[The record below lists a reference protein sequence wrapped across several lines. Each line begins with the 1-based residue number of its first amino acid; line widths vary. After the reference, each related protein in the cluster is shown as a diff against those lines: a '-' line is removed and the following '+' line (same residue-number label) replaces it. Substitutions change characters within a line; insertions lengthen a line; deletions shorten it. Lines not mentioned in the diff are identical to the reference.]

1 MSRPEGISLTRKHIL
16 VLGGARSG
24 KSQFAQNL
32 ARELGGQVL
41 FVATGE
47 AKDEE
52 MEQRITQHRRNRPSS
67 WRTLEAPIGVAE
79 RIGQEA
85 SDAEVIILDCLA
97 LLISNLLLYEGDR
110 VTDYCIAE
118 EKMLA
123 EVKKLIDCTNKLD
136 AHFIIVSN
144 EVGLGLV
151 PPNKLGRIYRDLLG
165 RANQLLAKNATEV
178 YLLVAGLP
186 LRIKPATNLLL

>member
-1 MSRPEGISLTRKHIL
+1 MDMLSINLTRKRIL

-32 ARELGGQVL
+32 ARELGGKVL

-67 WRTLEAPIGVAE
+67 WRTLEAPIRVAE

-85 SDAEVIILDCLA
+85 GDAEVIILDCLT
-97 LLISNLLLYEGDR
+97 LLISNLLVYEGDGEI
-110 VTDYCIAE
+110 DYYTAE
-118 EKMLA
+118 EKMLT
-123 EVKKLIDCTNKLD
+123 EVKQLIDCISKLD
-136 AHFIIVSN
+136 AHLIIVSN
-144 EVGLGLV
+144 EVGSGLV

-165 RANQLLAKNATEV
+165 RANQLLAENATEV
-178 YLLVAGLP
+178 YLLVAGIP
-186 LRIKPATNLLL
+186 LKIKPSANS